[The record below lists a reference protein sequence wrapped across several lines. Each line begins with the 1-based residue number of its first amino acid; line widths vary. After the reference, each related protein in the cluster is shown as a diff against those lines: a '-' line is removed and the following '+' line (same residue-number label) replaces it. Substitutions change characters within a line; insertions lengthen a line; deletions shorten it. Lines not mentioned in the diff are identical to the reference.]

1 MRSAARSIFGGAA
14 NAESHAGSLHPLV
27 SPWIRAAL
35 VRDAGWRVCRGQ
47 RDARSN
53 SEVFSPQR
61 EIIVDGNNPAS
72 ETTCVIASAIK
83 TNAALVLE
91 VGCIVIN
98 FGTMGRVLE
107 IDPLRGVL
115 LAGHGLRDV
124 EVGKWFADAAKC
136 EVVEGRAE

>member
-1 MRSAARSIFGGAA
+1 
-14 NAESHAGSLHPLV
+14 
-27 SPWIRAAL
+27 
-35 VRDAGWRVCRGQ
+35 
-47 RDARSN
+47 
-53 SEVFSPQR
+53 
-61 EIIVDGNNPAS
+61 
-72 ETTCVIASAIK
+72 VIASAIK

-115 LAGHGLRDV
+115 CAGHGLRDV
-124 EVGKWFADAAKC
+124 EVGKWYADASKC